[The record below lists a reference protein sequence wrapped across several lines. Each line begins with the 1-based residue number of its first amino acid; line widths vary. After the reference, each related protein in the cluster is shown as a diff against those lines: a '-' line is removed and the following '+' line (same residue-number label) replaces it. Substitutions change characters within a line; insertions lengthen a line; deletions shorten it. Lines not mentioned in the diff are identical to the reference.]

1 MFDKGSLVV
10 YFVMIIDKFGVKQL
24 FTVSLLYAIL
34 CLTAGGCNSKDSNA
48 DITWTSLLDRKIHSL
63 AADEKETH
71 SLKRLKHLH
80 QEKVLGNTVNSC
92 VHVNFPPTAV
102 LNNINHLFLG

>member
-1 MFDKGSLVV
+1 MFDKGAVV
-10 YFVMIIDKFGVKQL
+10 YFVLIIDQFGVKQL

-34 CLTAGGCNSKDSNA
+34 CLTAGGCNSKDTNA

-63 AADEKETH
+63 AAGKKETH

-80 QEKVLGNTVNSC
+80 QEKVLRNSINSC
-92 VHVNFPPTAV
+92 VHVNLPHYGP
-102 LNNINHLFLG
+102 